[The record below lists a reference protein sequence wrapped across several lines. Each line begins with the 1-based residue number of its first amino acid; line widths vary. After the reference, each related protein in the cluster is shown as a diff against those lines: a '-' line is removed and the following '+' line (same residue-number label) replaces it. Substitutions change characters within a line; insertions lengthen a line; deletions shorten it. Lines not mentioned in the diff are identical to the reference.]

1 MNRPARLVEPTR
13 DDLAGLLAL
22 STAAHWNQ
30 RTDDWTWM
38 LAHGR
43 TRAIRENDTL
53 VASALVLPWPASRP
67 EAAPRP
73 QAASRL
79 AAASLAWISMVLVL
93 PEHRGKGH
101 ARRLLEESLAWL
113 KEPAQQH
120 LLPVLDATPAG
131 RPVYL
136 KLGFADQW
144 GFTRWEHRSHQREHS
159 PSLTDGVVEL
169 AAMSPAQRHTLGFY
183 DLDLA
188 AFGADRGSLLDDLIR
203 RAPDLALALCKHMT
217 AQGFVLARPGR
228 VATQIGPLVASDT
241 ASALVL
247 TDQALA
253 RVDGA
258 VFVDVPDS
266 RRDFAD
272 GLAARG
278 FVPQRPFTRM
288 ALASPGG
295 EALPA
300 DPGTLFAVAGPEL
313 G

>member
-1 MNRPARLVEPTR
+1 MNRPTGLVEPSR

-30 RTDDWTWM
+30 VADDWTWM
-38 LAHGR
+38 LANGR

-53 VASALVLPWPASRP
+53 VASALVLPWPTSGL
-67 EAAPRP
+67 E
-73 QAASRL
+73 
-79 AAASLAWISMVLVL
+79 AASLAWISMVLVL

-113 KEPAQQH
+113 KEPAQRH

-144 GFTRWEHRSHQREHS
+144 GFTRWEHRSHQSKPS
-159 PSLTDGVVEL
+159 PSLTDGMVEL
-169 AAMSPAQRHTLGFY
+169 AAMSAARRHTLRFNE
-183 DLDLA
+183 LDQA
-188 AFGADRGSLLDDLIR
+188 AFGADRGKLLDDLIR
-203 RAPDLALALCKHMT
+203 RAPNLAIAQCKQTT
-217 AQGFVLARPGR
+217 ARGFVLARPGR
-228 VATQIGPLVASDT
+228 VATQIGPLVATDT
-241 ASALVL
+241 TSALAL
-247 TDQALA
+247 IDQALA

-266 RRDFAD
+266 RREFAD

-278 FVPQRPFTRM
+278 FTPQRPFTRM
-288 ALASPGG
+288 ALAGPGRG
-295 EALPA
+295 ALPA
-300 DPGTLFAVAGPEL
+300 DGGTLFAVAGPEL